1 MNVCQKYI
9 SYKKVLLFGE
19 TNSGKSSLILRLE
32 KDEYSNSISSTEECK
47 AIIYIITNKIYFN
60 YSIKV
65 SFIRT

>member
-1 MNVCQKYI
+1 MKTCQKYI

-19 TNSGKSSLILRLE
+19 TNSGKSSLILRFE
-32 KDEYSNSISSTEECK
+32 KDEYPNSISPTEESK
-47 AIIYIITNKIYFN
+47 AKIYIITNKIYFN

>member
-1 MNVCQKYI
+1 MNACQNYI

-19 TNSGKSSLILRLE
+19 KNVGKSSLILRLE
-32 KDEYSNSISSTEECK
+32 KDEYPNSISPTEESK

-65 SFIRT
+65 SYIRT